1 MLKVD
6 DRANCTVAYYSSSAA
21 DLLHLSRARGVT
33 EPIIHEGIFKILSE
47 RSPSSSSIFKAY
59 KKTVTESL
67 AHGTAVSVDLEVL
80 VHERGQDSEPLW
92 PMVKT
97 EKRFVSH
104 WTPCKDE
111 EGRVKYVVLV
121 FAERREM

>member
-6 DRANCTVAYYSSSAA
+6 DRANCNIAHYSTSAA
-21 DLLHLSRARGVT
+21 ELLYLNRARGAT
-33 EPIIHEGIFKILSE
+33 EPMKHEDIFKVLSE
-47 RSPSSSSIFKAY
+47 RSPSSSSVFKAY

-67 AHGTAVSVDLEVL
+67 AHGTAVSVNLDVL
-80 VHERGQDSEPLW
+80 VQERGQISEPLW
-92 PMVKT
+92 PVVKI
-97 EKRFVSH
+97 EKHFVSH

-121 FAERREM
+121 FAERRET